1 MDHYERSK
9 LADAL
14 KEEKFNPGEYV
25 IKEGEIGEKFYM
37 ILEGEGYATKVLE
50 KD

>member
-14 KEEKFNPGEYV
+14 KEETFNAGDYV
-25 IKEGEIGEKFYM
+25 IKQVSIIYNNKRD
-37 ILEGEGYATKVLE
+37 ISASISI
-50 KD
+50 